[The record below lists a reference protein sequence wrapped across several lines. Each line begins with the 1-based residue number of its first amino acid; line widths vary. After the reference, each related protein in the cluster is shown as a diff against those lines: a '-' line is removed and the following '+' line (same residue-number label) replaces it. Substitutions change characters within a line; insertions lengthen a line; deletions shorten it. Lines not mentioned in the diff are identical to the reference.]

1 MDAFF
6 AAARHDAKARDAADP
21 LAPLREKF
29 LLHDGTI
36 NLDGNSLG
44 SMPCAVASRLD
55 GVMRQEWSQGLIRS
69 WGGADWFRL
78 PEIVGERIAPLIGAG
93 AGEVVVGDS
102 TSVNLFKC
110 MAAALALRPDRR
122 VLLIQED
129 NFPTDNYIAQGLA
142 ALVPGVE
149 LRAVKT
155 GEAFRVAIDDK
166 VAALI
171 LSHVHYR
178 SAKIEDMAAINA
190 VAAKAGALTIWD
202 LSHSTGAVRVD
213 LRGSDADFAVG
224 CSYKYLNGGPGAPAF
239 CWANARH
246 VAQVRQP
253 LSGWMGHRAPFAFD
267 FDYRPAEGMR
277 RFVCGTP
284 QILSLSALDEALKLW
299 ADVDL
304 DALFAKSHALTALFI
319 ALVERSCAEFG
330 LRLDTPRDP
339 GARGSHVVFGYAQG
353 LPVVRALAAEGII
366 GDFRA
371 PDAMRFGFAP
381 LYIRFADVVHAAEAL
396 HRVLTTRS
404 WDRAEFRGDSVVT

>member
-6 AAARHDAKARDAADP
+6 AAARQDAKARDAADP

-44 SMPCAVASRLD
+44 SMPRAVASRLD
-55 GVMRQEWSQGLIRS
+55 GVMRKEWSEGLIRS

-78 PEIVGERIAPLIGAG
+78 PEIVGDRIAPLIGAG
-93 AGEVVVGDS
+93 PGEVVVGDS

-149 LRAVKT
+149 LRAVPT
-155 GEAFRVAIDDK
+155 GAAFRAAIDDK

-190 VAAKAGALTIWD
+190 IAAKAGALTIWD
-202 LSHSTGAVRVD
+202 LSHSTGAVHVD

-239 CWANARH
+239 VWIAARH

-267 FDYRPAEGMR
+267 FDYRPADGMR

-304 DALFAKSHALTALFI
+304 DALFAKSRALTALFI
-319 ALVERSCAEFG
+319 ALVEHSCAEFG

-339 GARGSHVVFGYAQG
+339 ATRGSHVVFGYAQG
-353 LPVVRALAAEGII
+353 LPVARALAAEGII

-381 LYIRFADVVHAAEAL
+381 LYIRFVDVVRAAEAL
-396 HRVLTTRS
+396 HRVLATRS

>member
-6 AAARHDAKARDAADP
+6 AAARQDAQTRDAADP
-21 LAPLREKF
+21 LAQMRGKF
-29 LLHDGTI
+29 LIADGTI

-44 SMPCAVASRLD
+44 SMPRAVVSRLD
-55 GVMRQEWSQGLIRS
+55 QTLSKEWSEGLIRS
-69 WGGADWFRL
+69 WAGADWFRL
-78 PEIVGERIAPLIGAG
+78 PEIVGDRIAPLIGAG
-93 AGEVVVGDS
+93 PGEVVVGDS

-149 LRAVKT
+149 LRAAKT
-155 GEAFRVAIDDK
+155 GDAFLSAIDDK

-190 VAAKAGALTIWD
+190 RAARVGALTIWD

-213 LRGSDADFAVG
+213 LNGSGADLAVG

-239 CWANARH
+239 CWTAARH
-246 VAQVRQP
+246 VARVRQP

-299 ADVDL
+299 AEVDL
-304 DALFAKSHALTALFI
+304 DALFAKSRALTDLFI
-319 ALVERSCAEFG
+319 ALVEKSCAEFG

-339 GARGSHVVFGYAQG
+339 MARGSHVVFGYEHG
-353 LPVVRALAAEGII
+353 LSVVRAMAAEGII

-381 LYIRFADVVHAAEAL
+381 LYIRFVDVVRAAETL
-396 HRVLTTRS
+396 HRILATRS
-404 WDRAEFRGDSVVT
+404 WDRPEFRGDSVVT